1 MQASASNKKVFLI
14 ANVCVQT
21 RLKQDR
27 LIGEWDAWRA
37 GVCYDGCGG
46 FGGGLMVRAYGEGRC
61 RYSAGTAQ
69 CSAASQPRNSAM
81 NKVGENLL
89 AQNG

>member
-46 FGGGLMVRAYGEGRC
+46 FGGGLMVRAD
-61 RYSAGTAQ
+61 AGTAQ
-69 CSAASQPRNSAM
+69 VQRSAVQPRS
-81 NKVGENLL
+81 L
-89 AQNG
+89 AIQR